1 MTISR
6 TTMNKQMKGNKM
18 PITVK
23 AIKPKKK
30 IGDDLVEGTKK
41 FFGGLF
47 GSSDKKVPSNKKSP
61 YRKYSEN
68 KKATKDKT
76 IKSQKES
83 TKFMGNKANATV
95 DPRIVKKAKP
105 NKGPVVTEEQLKKSG
120 LSLRDYMNFQ
130 QNKTRN
136 SGPVVPQRVAPGV
149 AVGNTETG
157 DKKRNEV
164 VNKNYGGSVMK
175 KSYGGSMSA
184 KKPVQRKNIG
194 KMLETLSP
202 AYSMMKGKGPASSIL
217 SAIGGS
223 GLGGPGAIFAK
234 QQRDKAGKKQDNRQ
248 KAAQIQQGLAA
259 QPASGMAP
267 AMRKGGRVRKIDG
280 IASRGKTRAR

>member
-6 TTMNKQMKGNKM
+6 TTMKQQMKGSKM
-18 PITVK
+18 QLP
-23 AIKPKKK
+23 KPRPKNKK

-105 NKGPVVTEEQLKKSG
+105 NKGPVVTKEQLKKSG
-120 LSLRDYMNFQ
+120 LSLRDYMNFKQ
-130 QNKTRN
+130 GKVR
-136 SGPVVPQRVAPGV
+136 SKDPVVPQRVAPGV

-157 DKKRNEV
+157 NKKRNEV
-164 VNKNYGGSVMK
+164 VKKN
-175 KSYGGSMSA
+175 YGGSMSA

-194 KMLETLSP
+194 KMLETFSP
-202 AYSMMKGKGPASSIL
+202 AYSMMKGKGPIASM
-217 SAIGGS
+217 
-223 GLGGPGAIFAK
+223 LGMEKAQPTAVPLTKEEQEAKAK
-234 QQRDKAGKKQDNRQ
+234 QQIMANRTGASNRMTPMTPAAGMKH
-248 KAAQIQQGLAA
+248 
-259 QPASGMAP
+259 
-267 AMRKGGRVRKIDG
+267 GGRVGKSRSIDG

>member
-6 TTMNKQMKGNKM
+6 TTMKKQMKGNKM

-30 IGDDLVEGTKK
+30 IGDDLVAGTKK

-61 YRKYSEN
+61 YRKYSEK
-68 KKATKDKT
+68 KKAKKDKT

-83 TKFMGNKANATV
+83 TKFMGKKANATV

-105 NKGPVVTEEQLKKSG
+105 NKGPVVTKEQLKKSG

-130 QNKTRN
+130 QGKTRK
-136 SGPVVPQRVAPGV
+136 SGPVVPKRVAPGV
-149 AVGNTETG
+149 AAGNTKTG
-157 DKKRNEV
+157 NKKRNEV
-164 VNKNYGGSVMK
+164 VKKNYGGSVLK
-175 KSYGGSMSA
+175 KSYGGSMST

-194 KMLETLSP
+194 KMLETFSP
-202 AYSMMKGKGPASSIL
+202 AYSMMKGKGPIASM
-217 SAIGGS
+217 
-223 GLGGPGAIFAK
+223 LGMEKAQPTAVPLTKEQQEAKAK
-234 QQRDKAGKKQDNRQ
+234 QQIMANRTGASNRMTPMTPAAGMNY
-248 KAAQIQQGLAA
+248 
-259 QPASGMAP
+259 
-267 AMRKGGRVRKIDG
+267 GGRVGKLRSIDG
-280 IASRGKTRAR
+280 IASRGKTRGR